1 MEFEQIGQ
9 ADVDRLRPLWL
20 MLHAHHQQVAPELAP
35 YVDDDRSWSVRR
47 ALYEEVLGERGFAV
61 VARDE
66 GSDIGY
72 AVGAFEPTLWP
83 ATLVGAPE
91 VAELETLL
99 VRPEWRGR
107 GVGSA
112 LLEEFEERAR
122 AAGFTDMVI
131 GVVPGNTGAEQ
142 LYRRRGFVPTVLS
155 LSRFSR
161 PPEGDGT
168 SDAPVEPVPASDIDT
183 LRPLWLELH
192 HHHQR
197 VGPELGPFASDDVS
211 WGHKRPKLERAAEEG
226 LLLRIGPPEA
236 PQAMASVL
244 IDRDNPLWA
253 DTWVTGRDVA
263 DVDVLSVTAEARGQ
277 GLGSA
282 LLDAIDERLA
292 GAGVHDQVI
301 EILAPN
307 TAAGRLYGRRG
318 FRPAW
323 LCLSRFAP
331 RLG

>member
-1 MEFEQIGQ
+1 VEFERIGL

-47 ALYEEVLGERGFAV
+47 TLYEEILSERGFAV
-61 VARDE
+61 VARDD
-66 GSDIGY
+66 GADIGY
-72 AVGAFEPTLWP
+72 ALGAFEPTLWP
-83 ATLVGAPE
+83 STFASAPE

-99 VRPEWRGR
+99 VRPDYRGR

-112 LLEEFEERAR
+112 LLDEFETRASE
-122 AAGFTDMVI
+122 AGFTDMVI
-131 GVVPGNTGAEQ
+131 GVVPGNTGAAA

-161 PPEGDGT
+161 PPESGGT
-168 SDAPVEPVPASDIDT
+168 RGAHVEPVPASEIDS

-197 VGPELGPFASDDVS
+197 VGPELGPFASDEAS
-211 WGHKRPKLERAAEEG
+211 WAHKRPKLERAAEEG
-226 LLLRIGPPEA
+226 LLLRIGS
-236 PQAMASVL
+236 QAMASVL

-323 LCLSRFAP
+323 LCLSRFDS